1 MGDCIV
7 RWEYMG
13 ELKIGVFIL
22 EELFVEEAVRK
33 LVAGVSYSSNS
44 NVECSGILSFMSWRE
59 SSLLE
64 CWLYSFTKRTNEDA
78 TTYCKK
84 VRIQMQ
90 RKN

>member
-1 MGDCIV
+1 
-7 RWEYMG
+7 MG

-44 NVECSGILSFMSWRE
+44 NVECTGILSLMSWRE

-78 TTYCKK
+78 TTLRRETLCGRFGC
-84 VRIQMQ
+84 VC
-90 RKN
+90 